1 MKICEWYEAK
11 IIDTSPKNPELVAAS
26 TRIERAQA
34 MIAKIKASIGSAI
47 LGQNNVVDLCL
58 ATLFAGGH
66 ALLIGMPGLAKTKLV
81 EAIAISCGMDWRR
94 IQFTPDLMPSDI
106 LGSEVLDSDKA
117 GSRSFRFIKGPIFS
131 QILMADE
138 INRASPR
145 TQSALLQAMQ
155 ENHVSINGINYDLPK
170 PFHVLATQNP
180 IEHEGAYPLPE
191 AQLDRFLLQIDVPYP
206 DEDTEREILLKT
218 TTNEALTA
226 AQGATPSEV
235 QELQTLV
242 RDLPISERF
251 LEVVLGLVRELRPE
265 TTSIANVKKS
275 VIWGPGPRGG
285 QSIIMAAKARALIKG
300 KLSPTIDD
308 IGFVA
313 VSALQH
319 RMALNWNASEN
330 GINCGKLIGEA
341 LDKLQA

>member
-1 MKICEWYEAK
+1 M
-11 IIDTSPKNPELVAAS
+11 
-26 TRIERAQA
+26 
-34 MIAKIKASIGSAI
+34 
-47 LGQNNVVDLCL
+47 GQENVIDLCL
-58 ATLFAGGH
+58 ATVLAGGH

-81 EAIAISCGMDWRR
+81 ESIATSCGMDWRR

-106 LGSEVLDSDKA
+106 LGSEVLDEGPK
-117 GSRSFRFIKGPIFS
+117 GGRSFRFIKGPIFS

-155 ENHVSINGINYDLPK
+155 ENHVSINGINYELPK

-206 DEDTEREILLKT
+206 DADTEREILLKT
-218 TTNEALTA
+218 TTNEALWS

-235 QELQTLV
+235 QELQILV

-251 LEVVLGLVRELRPE
+251 LDIVLGLVRELRPE

-275 VIWGPGPRGG
+275 VVWGPGPRGG
-285 QSIIMAAKARALIKG
+285 QSIILAAKARALIKG

-308 IGFVA
+308 INFVA
-313 VSALQH
+313 LSALQH
-319 RMALNWNASEN
+319 RMALNWDAREHKVNCAS
-330 GINCGKLIGEA
+330 LIGEA
-341 LDKLQA
+341 FDKLEA

>member
-1 MKICEWYEAK
+1 MQKAPDLEAA
-11 IIDTSPKNPELVAAS
+11 EA
-26 TRIERAQA
+26 RIERARDI
-34 MIAKIKASIGSAI
+34 IAKIKASIGTAV
-47 LGQNNVVDLCL
+47 LGQENVIDLCL
-58 ATLFAGGH
+58 ATVLAGGH

-81 EAIAISCGMDWRR
+81 EAIANSCGMDWRR

-106 LGSEVLDSDKA
+106 LGSEVLDGDQT
-117 GSRSFRFIKGPIFS
+117 GNRSFRFIKGPIFS

-155 ENHVSINGINYDLPK
+155 ENQVSINGINYPLPK

-206 DEDTEREILLKT
+206 DEATERQILLKT
-218 TTNEALTA
+218 TTNEVLA
-226 AQGATPSEV
+226 ANQGAGPAELR
-235 QELQTLV
+235 ELQKLV

-251 LEVVLGLVRELRPE
+251 LEVVLGLIRELRPE
-265 TTSIANVKKS
+265 TTSIPNVKKS

-285 QSIIMAAKARALIKG
+285 QAIIMSAKARALIKG
-300 KLSPTIDD
+300 KISPTIDD
-308 IGFVA
+308 LNFVA
-313 VSALQH
+313 SSALQH
-319 RMALNWNASEN
+319 RMALNWNANEFE
-330 GINCGKLIGEA
+330 INCNKLIVEV
-341 LDKLQA
+341 LDKLEA